1 MIPQIPSSNCSSIS
15 KGSTLT
21 SVSKPSLASN
31 YRIPKQ
37 KAKNVS
43 NVPTSRTNHAFSV
56 NGSSKSQLGRQ
67 CSTATATPQ
76 AIASPQAQSGPV
88 PTKRSSDCPT
98 NAVAPPFKKPKTP
111 HVTDKTLNYINSS
124 KLPLPSSNVDYDS
137 NVAPTQAETEAST
150 SVSGSSSAATSSSST
165 GVAPAPPVPT
175 ILVHDD
181 KSARFI
187 KALADTPFESPFLPV
202 GYSGVVFFYDSKS
215 VLLAQVEAA
224 IRPRV
229 RQSLWQHIGST
240 LLTHVRDARPL
251 STRTFGVLEGHT
263 LLPLNS
269 LLDTLAGIE
278 EAFTIKF

>member
-1 MIPQIPSSNCSSIS
+1 MISQIPSSNCSSIA
-15 KGSTLT
+15 
-21 SVSKPSLASN
+21 KPSLASN

-43 NVPTSRTNHAFSV
+43 NVSTSRTNHAFSV

-67 CSTATATPQ
+67 CLTATATPQ
-76 AIASPQAQSGPV
+76 GIASPQAQGGPV

-98 NAVAPPFKKPKTP
+98 NAVAPPFKKPNTP

-150 SVSGSSSAATSSSST
+150 SVSSQSGSSSTATSSIST
-165 GVAPAPPVPT
+165 GVAPAPPIPT

-202 GYSGVVFFYDSKS
+202 GYSGLLFFYDSQS

-229 RQSLWQHIGST
+229 RQSLWQHIAST

-251 STRTFGVLEGHT
+251 STRAFGVLEDHT

-269 LLDTLAGIE
+269 LLDALAGIE